1 MADRKIT
8 ALTELTAAIADDL
21 LLVVDE
27 SETANSANRNK
38 KLKVSSLLR
47 AIEAGTAATPTLSFA
62 GTSTGFYGVDA
73 SAIGLSHNGTQ
84 TASLSYTTA
93 GSVVQP
99 RYSIGLATSGMSGT
113 TDAPLH
119 IRQVATDDAEAALIC
134 ETDDVASNQGTVIEL
149 RRKNS
154 PSVNDEVGAIK
165 FVGDNGA
172 DPRESIQYARIKG
185 SIADQTDSEE
195 DGRLEFLTQH
205 GTAGLQPAMFIQ
217 NKKVGIGNVPVGG
230 TLVPDVELHVK
241 SDTAGSAVEIE
252 CTEVS
257 AASGA
262 DLVLNRHRNSATAVA
277 NDKLSSIKFVGKQN
291 TGTGVVSDLTYATIQ
306 AEVVNPSLEVS
317 TNVFTGVGR
326 LDIDVAGPTG
336 VSNLPVVQLKSDLV
350 QLNEPVVISS
360 GNVPTAVNF
369 AAAAEGEIAW
379 DSSYLYLCTSRNAST
394 GIGVW
399 KRIALD
405 GSW

>member
-27 SETANSANRNK
+27 SEAANTANRNK
-38 KLKVSSLLR
+38 KLKISSLLR

-62 GTSTGFYGVDA
+62 GTSTGFYGVDS

-119 IRQVATDDAEAALIC
+119 IRQVATDDAEAALVC

-154 PSVNDEVGAIK
+154 PSANDEVGAIK

-172 DPRESIQYARIKG
+172 SPRESIQYARIKG
-185 SIADQTDSEE
+185 SIVDQTDSEE

-205 GTAGLQPAMFIQ
+205 GTAGLQAAMFIQ
-217 NKKVGIGNVPVGG
+217 NKKVGIGNIPVGG

-241 SDTAGSAVEIE
+241 SDNAGSQVEIE

-262 DLVLNRHRNSATAVA
+262 DLVLYRHRNGAAGVA
-277 NDKLSSIKFVGKQN
+277 NDVLSTIKFRGKEALAALTPN
-291 TGTGVVSDLTYATIQ
+291 DENYAFIRASIVDPNLLLPEGKLELIVDPDRGNPTTISLVTDLISFSSPIALDNGSAPAARTSPGT
-306 AEVVNPSLEVS
+306 
-317 TNVFTGVGR
+317 
-326 LDIDVAGPTG
+326 
-336 VSNLPVVQLKSDLV
+336 K
-350 QLNEPVVISS
+350 
-360 GNVPTAVNF
+360 
-369 AAAAEGEIAW
+369 GEIRW
-379 DSSYLYLCTSRNAST
+379 DSSYLYLCTST
-394 GIGVW
+394 GTSSAVARW
-399 KRIALD
+399 TRIALD
-405 GSW
+405 SNW

>member
-1 MADRKIT
+1 MANRKIT
-8 ALTELTAAIADDL
+8 QLTELTAAIADDL
-21 LLVVDE
+21 LLIVDE
-27 SETANSANRNK
+27 SEAENSSARNK

-62 GTSTGFYGVDA
+62 GTSTGFYGVDS

-119 IRQVATDDAEAALIC
+119 VRQVATDDAEAALIC
-134 ETDDVASNQGTVIEL
+134 ETDDAASNQGTVIEL

-172 DPRESIQYARIKG
+172 NPRESIQYARIKG
-185 SIADQTDSEE
+185 SIVDQTDSEE

-217 NKKVGIGNVPVGG
+217 NKKVGLGNVPTGG

-241 SDTAGSAVEIE
+241 SDVAGSAVEVE

-262 DLVLNRHRNSATAVA
+262 DLVLNRHRNGATAVA

-291 TGTGVVSDLTYATIQ
+291 AGSSIFDLNYATIQ
-306 AEVVNPSLEVS
+306 AEVLNPSLEVS
-317 TNVFTGVGR
+317 TNVFTGAGR
-326 LDIDVAGPTG
+326 LDIDVAGAG
-336 VSNLPVVQLKSDLV
+336 GLSNLPVVQLKSDRV
-350 QLNEPVVISS
+350 DLNEPVVISP
-360 GNVPTAVNF
+360 GNVPSGFNSPGVT
-369 AAAAEGEIAW
+369 GEIAW
-379 DSSYLYLCTSRNAST
+379 DSSYLYLCTSHNPST
-394 GIGVW
+394 GIGEW
-399 KRIALD
+399 RRIALG

>member
-27 SETANSANRNK
+27 SEAADTANRNK
-38 KLKVSSLLR
+38 KLKISSLLR

-62 GTSTGFYGVDA
+62 GTSTGFYGVDS

-119 IRQVATDDAEAALIC
+119 IRQVATDDAEAALVC
-134 ETDDVASNQGTVIEL
+134 ETDDVASSQGTVIEL

-154 PSVNDEVGAIK
+154 PQVNDEVGAIK

-172 DPRESIQYARIKG
+172 SPRESIQYARIKG
-185 SIADQTDSEE
+185 SIVDQTDSEE

-205 GTAGLQPAMFIQ
+205 GTAGLQAAMFIQ
-217 NKKVGIGNVPVGG
+217 NKKVGIGNIPVGG

-241 SDTAGSAVEIE
+241 SDNAGTAVEIE

-262 DLVLNRHRNSATAVA
+262 DLVLNRHRNGATAVA
-277 NDKLSSIKFVGKQN
+277 NDKLGSIKFVGKQN
-291 TGTGVVSDLTYATIQ
+291 TGGGSISDETYATIQ
-306 AEVVNPSLEVS
+306 AVVLDPSFEPAP
-317 TNVFTGVGR
+317 NVFTGVGR
-326 LDIDVAGPTG
+326 LDFDVPGASLT
-336 VSNLPVVQLKSDLV
+336 NLPVVQLKSDFV
-350 QLNEPVVISS
+350 QLNEPVTLSQ
-360 GNVPTAVNF
+360 GTVPTAITSPGTK
-369 AAAAEGEIAW
+369 GEIAW
-379 DSSYLYLCTSRNAST
+379 DSSYLYLCTST
-394 GIGVW
+394 GTGSVTRW
-399 KRIALD
+399 RRIALD
-405 GSW
+405 SSW

>member
-27 SETANSANRNK
+27 SEAENSSARNK

-62 GTSTGFYGVDA
+62 NTSTGLYRVDS

-84 TASLSYTTA
+84 TASLSYTVA
-93 GSVVQP
+93 GNAVQP

-149 RRKNS
+149 RRKNATGVS
-154 PSVNDEVGAIK
+154 ANDEVGAIK
-165 FVGDNGA
+165 FVGNNNA
-172 DPRESIQYARIKG
+172 SPRESIQYARIKG
-185 SIADQTDSEE
+185 SIVDFIDGEE

-205 GTAGLQPAMFIQ
+205 GTAGLQPAMFVQ

-241 SDTAGSAVEIE
+241 SDVAGPAVEIE

-262 DLVLNRHRNSATAVA
+262 DLVLYRHRNGANAVA
-277 NDKLSSIKFVGKQN
+277 NDKLGSIKFEGKAHSSSGN
-291 TGTGVVSDLTYATIQ
+291 YDRNYAEIR
-306 AEVVNPSLEVS
+306 AEIVDPSHENPA
-317 TNVFTGVGR
+317 NVFGSIGR
-326 LDIDVAGPTG
+326 LDFLVDGPGLSSTG
-336 VSNLPVVQLKSDLV
+336 VPRVRLESNFVE
-350 QLNEPVVISS
+350 LNEPVALSP
-360 GNVPTAVNF
+360 GNVPTSINSAGVT
-369 AAAAEGEIAW
+369 GEIAW
-379 DSSYLYLCTSRNAST
+379 NTSYLYICVSGGTPNGL
-394 GIGVW
+394 W
-399 KRIALD
+399 KRIELD